1 MSFAFDYRPSESSLV
16 DAIWHTRTAQALRFI
31 SAAETRWEM
40 VITTYQ
46 GKTNLTVRGPE
57 TQATPADSLPEM
69 ECFGIIFKVGTFMP
83 HFPLLKLL
91 DRNDS
96 TLPEASHD
104 SFYLHGSI
112 WQLPTF
118 ENADG
123 FIQKLER
130 EDLLVQDAV
139 VQSALQ
145 GRLPNLSLRS
155 IQRRFLQVTGL
166 SHNAIYQIN
175 RARQAMKLLQQGVS
189 ILDTVEEM
197 GYADQPHLTR
207 ALKRYVGTTPTQVH
221 SVQSNI

>member
-16 DAIWHTRTAQALRFI
+16 DVIWHTQTAQAQRFI

-57 TQATPADSLPEM
+57 TQATPADSLPDM
-69 ECFGIIFKVGTFMP
+69 ECFGITFKVGTFMP

-91 DRNDS
+91 NRNDS
-96 TLPEASHD
+96 TLPEASHH

-118 ENADG
+118 ENADT
-123 FIQKLER
+123 FIHRLER
-130 EDLLVQDAV
+130 EELLIQDPV

-145 GRLPNLSLRS
+145 GRLPDLSLRS

-166 SHNAIYQIN
+166 SHNTIYQIN
-175 RARQAMKLLQQGVS
+175 RARHALNLLAQGVS
-189 ILDTVEEM
+189 ILDTVEQL

-207 ALKRYVGTTPTQVH
+207 VLKRYMGQTPAQIQGV
-221 SVQSNI
+221 